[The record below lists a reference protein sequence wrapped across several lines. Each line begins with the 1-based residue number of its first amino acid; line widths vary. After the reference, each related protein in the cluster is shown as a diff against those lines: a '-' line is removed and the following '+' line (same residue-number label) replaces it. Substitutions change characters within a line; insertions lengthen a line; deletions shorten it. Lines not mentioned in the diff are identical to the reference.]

1 MELFSHDFTAYTELF
16 LYQCLLQYVVTLS
29 CHHSAHVK
37 AAKWIQKFKDKS
49 RVSLQVLF
57 FSCFLFK

>member
-16 LYQCLLQYVVTLS
+16 LYHCLLQYVVTLS

-37 AAKWIQKFKDKS
+37 AAKWIQKYQ
-49 RVSLQVLF
+49 R
-57 FSCFLFK
+57 